1 MLLNTVLVISMF
13 FRVFSHSITVSI
25 IPLLLQSFRHNFS
38 HSITAFDILLQF
50 QSFCH
55 SLGLF
60 VVPL

>member
-1 MLLNTVLVISMF
+1 MF